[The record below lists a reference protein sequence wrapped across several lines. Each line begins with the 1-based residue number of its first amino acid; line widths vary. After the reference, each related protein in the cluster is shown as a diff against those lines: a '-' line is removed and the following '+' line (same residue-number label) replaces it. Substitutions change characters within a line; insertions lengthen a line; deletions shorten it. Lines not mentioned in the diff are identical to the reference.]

1 MKATDKLH
9 KRKKNTRLNLCQS
22 VTLFTLHF
30 LKGTFSRKKVN
41 VTTTRLLSS
50 SSLSSSVK
58 YLFAW
63 LAVYLISI
71 SVAEAGDDLMTVV
84 GDRVIM
90 MGNHQ
95 STADVPTLFYALQPK
110 GSVINNL
117 MWIQDVL
124 FKLTDFGWVSIV
136 HGDFFI
142 QQAIYTKM
150 VMISENISTSRIL
163 FFCSFKNNQLN

>member
-1 MKATDKLH
+1 M
-9 KRKKNTRLNLCQS
+9 
-22 VTLFTLHF
+22 
-30 LKGTFSRKKVN
+30 
-41 VTTTRLLSS
+41 
-50 SSLSSSVK
+50 
-58 YLFAW
+58 
-63 LAVYLISI
+63 
-71 SVAEAGDDLMTVV
+71 AEAGDDLMTVV

-110 GSVINNL
+110 GNVINNL

-142 QQAIYTKM
+142 QQVMYTK
-150 VMISENISTSRIL
+150 I
-163 FFCSFKNNQLN
+163 KNGKDY

>member
-1 MKATDKLH
+1 MT
-9 KRKKNTRLNLCQS
+9 
-22 VTLFTLHF
+22 
-30 LKGTFSRKKVN
+30 
-41 VTTTRLLSS
+41 
-50 SSLSSSVK
+50 
-58 YLFAW
+58 
-63 LAVYLISI
+63 
-71 SVAEAGDDLMTVV
+71 EAGHDLMTVV

-142 QQAIYTKM
+142 QQVIYTKM
-150 VMISENISTSRIL
+150 VMISENISTSRNL

>member
-1 MKATDKLH
+1 MY
-9 KRKKNTRLNLCQS
+9 
-22 VTLFTLHF
+22 F
-30 LKGTFSRKKVN
+30 
-41 VTTTRLLSS
+41 
-50 SSLSSSVK
+50 
-58 YLFAW
+58 
-63 LAVYLISI
+63 ISI

-142 QQAIYTKM
+142 QQVIYTKM
-150 VMISENISTSRIL
+150 VMITENISTSRNLFL
-163 FFCSFKNNQLN
+163 FF